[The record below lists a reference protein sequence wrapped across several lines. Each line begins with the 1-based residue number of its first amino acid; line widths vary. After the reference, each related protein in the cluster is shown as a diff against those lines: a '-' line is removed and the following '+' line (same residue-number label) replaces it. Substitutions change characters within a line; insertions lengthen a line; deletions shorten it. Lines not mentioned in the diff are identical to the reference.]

1 MDKVEL
7 ERSELSIPSF
17 ASERCRAMTTSLVR
31 TLESIPPTD
40 DQAFED
46 RALAC
51 FVVACGELASMRD
64 TRHRDTVVEQLTIVA
79 RKLVKANAGTYN
91 PKVTPKPAQ
100 GLAQG
105 LMRGLLGGTPKGRAG
120 RPSRQPVVDL
130 SVDPPGLPAVD
141 GPRIVAR
148 EDAGETALREI
159 ARTETAQTVLAEPIQ
174 VEAAQEKMA
183 QDDTGQDKTA
193 QDETTQDETAQNE
206 TAQDETKD
214 RTVED
219 ETREGQT
226 AQAETIPVEGADAD
240 VESPAALSWD
250 QLEALIK
257 KEVSEIAPDHET
269 TSG

>member
-1 MDKVEL
+1 
-7 ERSELSIPSF
+7 
-17 ASERCRAMTTSLVR
+17 
-31 TLESIPPTD
+31 LESIPPTD

-64 TRHRDTVVEQLTIVA
+64 TGHRDTVVEQLTIVA
-79 RKLVKANAGTYN
+79 RKLVKANAGTYK

-105 LMRGLLGGTPKGRAG
+105 LMRGLLGSAPKGRPA
-120 RPSRQPVVDL
+120 RPPVVDI

-141 GPRIVAR
+141 GPKIVAR
-148 EDAGETALREI
+148 EEVAPGETAPHQI
-159 ARTETAQTVLAEPIQ
+159 DPSETAQAVQTETIE
-174 VEAAQEKMA
+174 VEAAQGKAARDKIAE
-183 QDDTGQDKTA
+183 DKTA
-193 QDETTQDETAQNE
+193 QDETAQDE
-206 TAQDETKD
+206 TAQDETAQ
-214 RTVED
+214 D
-219 ETREGQT
+219 EMQEGQT
-226 AQAETIPVEGADAD
+226 ARAETVPVDGAETDM
-240 VESPAALSWD
+240 ESPAALSWD